1 MHQRPAQ
8 LTTVKTGILC
18 DLDGTVVDSRPE
30 QQRLM
35 CGTLTPAGLRA
46 RTADDPTPVPQVLRW
61 LHAMY
66 TQGASIT
73 YVTGRPPDP
82 ANRRMLTSIG
92 APPGTLVTTLPDGVP
107 HRTKRDLAVS
117 MIDRGFR
124 LYALDD
130 DPVMHWLYGEIPGVT
145 PVLIPGWRFEDY
157 GTPINPALPDPY
169 AKDVTR

>member
-1 MHQRPAQ
+1 MREQPAQ
-8 LTTVKTGILC
+8 LKTVKTCILC

-30 QQRLM
+30 QQQLM

-46 RTADDPTPVPQVLRW
+46 RTADDPTPVSQVLRW
-61 LHAMY
+61 LHAMHAR
-66 TQGASIT
+66 GASIT

-82 ANRRMLTSIG
+82 ANRRMLGRIG

-117 MIDRGFR
+117 MID
-124 LYALDD
+124 
-130 DPVMHWLYGEIPGVT
+130 PVMHWLYSEIIGVT

-157 GTPINPALPDPY
+157 RTPINPALPDPHV
-169 AKDVTR
+169 KDVTR